1 MFFLDVLPVNVYVNV
16 TDLLGSSVPL
26 ELVFVNTTDEDVRD
40 LKRYKKDSFYWYSDL
55 IKSNGQNWGK
65 DMSTLR
71 KFENVCN
78 RGIY

>member
-1 MFFLDVLPVNVYVNV
+1 MAKRY
-16 TDLLGSSVPL
+16 G
-26 ELVFVNTTDEDVRD
+26 LVFVNTTDEDVRD

-71 KFENVCN
+71 KFENVSD
-78 RGIY
+78 IASDLKK